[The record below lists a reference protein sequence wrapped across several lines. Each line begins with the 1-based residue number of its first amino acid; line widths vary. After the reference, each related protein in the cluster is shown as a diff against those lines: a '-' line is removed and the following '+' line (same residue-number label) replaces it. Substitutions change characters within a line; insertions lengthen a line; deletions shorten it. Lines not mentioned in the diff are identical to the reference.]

1 MDWQRFEAALIRAFW
16 SVVFPAIG
24 VGVDRLYN
32 WATEENLESIGV
44 ENFAL
49 ATAIGAVLY
58 FLKKYLWP
66 ETKW

>member
-16 SVVFPAIG
+16 SIIFPAIG
-24 VGVDRLYN
+24 VSVDRLYQ

-49 ATAIGAVLY
+49 ATAISAFLY
-58 FLKKYLWP
+58 FLKKLLWP
-66 ETKW
+66 DTKW

>member
-32 WATEENLESIGV
+32 WATEENLQSIGV
-44 ENFAL
+44 ENFAI
-49 ATAIGAVLY
+49 ATAISAVLY
-58 FLKKYLWP
+58 GMKRYFWP
-66 ETKW
+66 GTKW